1 MILGIIGRS
10 AGSQAVFAKLRIPVI
25 LTVPVCFGEV
35 SADADAFLTESVEHG
50 FYDIR
55 MLVLVEG
62 AVLSGNFVISVG
74 GIPETETIVVLRGQK
89 KIAETA
95 VLSHLCPLLRL
106 ETHGVEGFVQTEI
119 LFLES
124 LSVVG
129 PVNLV
134 AGPVSILVA

>member
-1 MILGIIGRS
+1 
-10 AGSQAVFAKLRIPVI
+10 
-25 LTVPVCFGEV
+25 
-35 SADADAFLTESVEHG
+35 
-50 FYDIR
+50 

-62 AVLSGNFVISVG
+62 AVLSGNFVIGVG
-74 GIPETETIVVLRGQK
+74 GIPETETVVVLRGQK

-129 PVNLV
+129 PVDLV